1 MALVYKHG
9 TYGEFAETVARPTT
23 QSGTL
28 AVYVGTAP
36 VNLVRGY
43 EAYVNAPV
51 YMADFNAAKRYMGY
65 SDNWASFTL
74 CEAFKAHFDNLA
86 GNVGPIVA
94 INVLDPATHKKA
106 EATTA
111 QLTFVNKRATISSD
125 TIILDTL
132 ALADKTEGTDYSVD
146 YDFNQKQVIITDIG
160 TTPISEAVQA
170 TYNEVDVSTIDE
182 DDIIGGVTAGGVHT
196 GLGCIAL
203 IYQKYNMIPNLIAA
217 PGWSDNKDVYEAM
230 ITAGTKINGHW
241 DAFVVADLPVGDG
254 TDTVDEIITW
264 KNTNGYTNE
273 RTKVCWPM
281 GVDSFGRVFHCST
294 LTVWAMLNTDESNN
308 GIPMES
314 PSNKDAFITA
324 QYFGPDSKN
333 QGFDQTRANDLNAA
347 GITTIVYWGA
357 RWVVWGPHT
366 AAYKFGAVTDPRVI
380 FDNSLRMMMYIS
392 NSFQQEWAT
401 TIDEPMTRALS
412 DTIKNREQEKADALV
427 AVGALIGNPVVTF
440 EESENS
446 TAELVEGNF
455 VWGFEGTPTPPF
467 KSGTLQVAYTDEGF
481 DTYFGEAEGE
491 V

>member
-146 YDFNQKQVIITDIG
+146 YDWNKKEVIITDIG
-160 TTPISEAVQA
+160 ETPISTQVQA
-170 TYNEVDVSTIDE
+170 TYSEVDVSMLDK
-182 DDIIGGVTAGGVHT
+182 DDVIGGVTAGGVHT
-196 GLGCIAL
+196 GLGCVAL
-203 IYQKYNMIPNLIAA
+203 IYQKYNFIPNLIAA
-217 PGWSDNKDVYEAM
+217 PGWSHDKEVYEAM

-281 GVDSFGRVFHCST
+281 GVDSSGRVFHCST

-314 PSNKDAFITA
+314 PSNKDAFISA
-324 QYFGPDSKN
+324 QYFGEESTN

-446 TAELVEGNF
+446 TDELVEGNF

>member
-281 GVDSFGRVFHCST
+281 GVDSSGRVFHCST